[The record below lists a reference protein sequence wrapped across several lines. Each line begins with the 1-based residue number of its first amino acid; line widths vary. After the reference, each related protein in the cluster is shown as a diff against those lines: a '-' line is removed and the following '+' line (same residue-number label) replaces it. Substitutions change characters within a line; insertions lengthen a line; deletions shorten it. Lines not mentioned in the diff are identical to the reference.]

1 MPDYMD
7 QLVEAEVV
15 ADDIMVHNAA
25 SRGLTP
31 KDRELLAEGVM
42 SERNAKELT
51 EAIKSCATA
60 TWVLVKKAHDGKAWK
75 SLGYDTW
82 EAYVSTEFSMSA
94 SRSYQ
99 LINQAEV
106 IEQLEQA
113 APAGTKLMLTEAQ
126 TRDIRS
132 VLPKIT
138 EKVKNIEA
146 DNAATAAE
154 QINQIIKQER
164 ESIKNDNQYS
174 EDDEKKS
181 KKRDKNQPDT
191 DGVNSFNDYADSEK
205 VPKVD
210 RSSGSTTDDNFN
222 VKDYGRDVVGD
233 DEDGLN
239 DNSLYTQT
247 QESNVETDLTY
258 FLQYFDRIRME
269 AAPQSLAAAAKI
281 SSEELKT
288 RANQIV
294 QYFTR
299 VQNLL

>member
-25 SRGLTP
+25 SKGLTP

-174 EDDEKKS
+174 EDDKKS
-181 KKRDKNQPDT
+181 KKKDKNQADT
-191 DGVNSFNDYADSEK
+191 DGVNSFNDYSESEK

-210 RSSGSTTDDNFN
+210 RSSGSTTDPDFN